1 MESWICIHAYMHV
14 CMHNIS
20 EMFYIY
26 ECSFMLTICVC
37 THTCICSYSR
47 TYMCMTWCILFW
59 TKKKEKNLT
68 WNSLR
73 CFCLLEVQDYLVCT
87 YSFQRGSSY
96 RMYILLGFNSPDI
109 YSLRISLIPTLT
121 FNANKICLNSFG

>member
-1 MESWICIHAYMHV
+1 ML
-14 CMHNIS
+14 
-20 EMFYIY
+20 IY
-26 ECSFMLTICVC
+26 AN
-37 THTCICSYSR
+37 
-47 TYMCMTWCILFW
+47 YMCMHTYIYMLIQPYLHVYDLMYLVLDKK
-59 TKKKEKNLT
+59 KKKEKNLT

-96 RMYILLGFNSPDI
+96 HMYILLGFNSPDI